1 VAREDSGTVAAEHG
15 GGTILRRAQGITKEV
30 SDGTKEGEKGVAAER
45 VGKGRA
51 VDSGLTLGK
60 GKQDRPSGRVRQSGA
75 GEASDGEE
83 GGEVAARA
91 SEEGVANDV
100 RRAKNVDIVGL
111 RNDDAAAAKQALNEG
126 DRGEDTCRRRN
137 AERPEGSPDEH
148 RSATG

>member
-1 VAREDSGTVAAEHG
+1 MAREDSGTVAAEHG

-91 SEEGVANDV
+91 
-100 RRAKNVDIVGL
+100 RRASRTTSGGPRMWISSAYATTTPRL
-111 RNDDAAAAKQALNEG
+111 PS
-126 DRGEDTCRRRN
+126 RR
-137 AERPEGSPDEH
+137 
-148 RSATG
+148 